1 MLTKVNI
8 EEKSMLSK
16 SLEEYLKN
24 IYILGKQEGKVRV
37 TDIAE
42 KMNCSKA
49 SVNKAVNNLKDEGLI
64 NYEIYGKIELTAD
77 GEELAKKI
85 VEAYDIVYLFFKD
98 VLNLDKEK
106 AEEEA
111 QKVKSTM
118 SDEAINRL
126 AKYSYEVL
134 GLNNLNCD
142 FDINKE
148 RCRSCVRRVL
158 KK

>member
-1 MLTKVNI
+1 
-8 EEKSMLSK
+8 MLSK

-24 IYILGKQEGKVRV
+24 IYILGKQEEKVRV

-111 QKVKSTM
+111 EKVKSTM

-134 GLNNLNCD
+134 GINSLDCD

-148 RCRSCVRRVL
+148 RCRSCARRVL

>member
-1 MLTKVNI
+1 
-8 EEKSMLSK
+8 
-16 SLEEYLKN
+16 
-24 IYILGKQEGKVRV
+24 
-37 TDIAE
+37 
-42 KMNCSKA
+42 MNVSKA

-111 QKVKSTM
+111 EKVKSTM

-134 GLNNLNCD
+134 GINSLDCD

-148 RCRSCVRRVL
+148 RCRSCARRVL

>member
-1 MLTKVNI
+1 
-8 EEKSMLSK
+8 MLSK

-24 IYILGKQEGKVRV
+24 IYILGKQEDKVRV

-42 KMNCSKA
+42 RMGCSKA

-85 VEAYDIVYLFFKD
+85 VEAYDIVFLFFKD
-98 VLNLDKEK
+98 VLNLDEDM
-106 AEEEA
+106 AEVEA
-111 QKVKSTM
+111 EKVKSTM

-134 GLNNLNCD
+134 GLNSLNCSY
-142 FDINKE
+142 DINKE
-148 RCRSCVRRVL
+148 KCRKCLRRTSIKER